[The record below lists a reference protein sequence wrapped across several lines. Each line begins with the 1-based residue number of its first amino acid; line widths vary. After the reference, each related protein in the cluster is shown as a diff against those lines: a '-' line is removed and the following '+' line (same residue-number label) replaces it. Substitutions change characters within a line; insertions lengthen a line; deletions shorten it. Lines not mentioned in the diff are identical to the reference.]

1 MLWRIFKYIE
11 HLFFLKHRKGH
22 GIHSPYLFDFISRV
36 IFNSESMECPAW
48 VLKEHRDLL
57 RLRARSA
64 GKGRR
69 ISSFVSASSV
79 TEKQGKLL
87 YRIASW
93 FKPGMMVELGTGLGI
108 STLYLATGSPGSP
121 LHSIEGNTER
131 ATFAAQLVSRCML
144 GPVSIH
150 WGDMDEKLGDILPLM
165 PERYLAYV
173 DGNHHY
179 EPTVHYVRSLVE
191 KAGEEAVI
199 VLDDIYW
206 SRGMNRAWREIIS
219 WSECRV
225 SIDLFHMGI
234 LLLRKDL
241 HHESFK
247 IKF

>member
-1 MLWRIFKYIE
+1 MPWRIFKYLQ
-11 HLFFLKHRKGH
+11 HLFCLKHRKGH

-36 IFNSESMECPAW
+36 VSNSERMECPAW

-57 RLRARSA
+57 KLGALSA
-64 GKGRR
+64 GEGRTVR
-69 ISSFVSASSV
+69 SFVSHSSV

-87 YRIASW
+87 HRIASW
-93 FKPGMMVELGTGLGI
+93 FRPEMIVELGTGLGL
-108 STLYLATGSPGSP
+108 STLYLATGSPDTP
-121 LHSIEGNTER
+121 LHSVEGNTQR
-131 ATFAAQLVSRCML
+131 ATFAAQLVSRFML

-150 WGDMDEKLGDILPLM
+150 WGDMDDKLKDILPLM
-165 PERYLAYV
+165 PGRYLAYV
-173 DGNHHY
+173 DGNHQY
-179 EPTVHYVRSLVE
+179 EPTVRYVRSLME
-191 KAGEEAVI
+191 RAGEEAVI

-219 WSECRV
+219 WPECRV

-241 HHESFK
+241 HSESFK